1 MMMTFEEAYFD
12 TFTPPYNE
20 GVEHWHRF
28 FGAIAD
34 YIKLT
39 LNPITVLDVGCAKG
53 FLVGE
58 LRKRDTIAWG
68 IDISQYALDNTV
80 REARDYVSY
89 QSATDMLPMRY
100 ALITCIEVLEHIPEA
115 DALKAIDNICTHADT
130 VLFSSTPYHKDES
143 THVNI
148 QPREYWMEQFVKRG
162 FLRDARNE
170 PTHLIPWVT
179 VWHSIL
185 V

>member
-1 MMMTFEEAYFD
+1 MIEFEQAYFD
-12 TFTPPYNE
+12 TYTPPYNE
-20 GVEHWHRF
+20 GVEHWHKF
-28 FGAIAD
+28 FGALAD

-68 IDISQYALDNTV
+68 VDVSRYALRNAI

-89 QSATDMLPMRY
+89 QSACDTLPMKY

-115 DALKAIDNICTHADT
+115 NALKALDNICAHADA
-130 VLFSSTPYHKDES
+130 VLFSSTPHDKTEP
-143 THVNI
+143 THVNVH
-148 QPREYWMEQFVKRG
+148 QREYWMEQFVRRG
-162 FLRDARNE
+162 FFRDARNE

-179 VWHSIL
+179 VWRSIL
-185 V
+185 T